1 MATLTETAYHTR
13 RIIKYGIAFAVFLVL
28 LRIAWTVGF
37 SVYRH
42 FFPLPPPEPTVA
54 FGQLPALPFPEKEKV
69 NYSFT
74 LETRTGQLPV
84 LPLAANVY
92 FMPQATS
99 SFLDLEDA
107 TRKAQGM
114 GFTGEA
120 TSLSET
126 LYKFEHPQGR
136 ATLEMNIVNKNF
148 SLNYNLSSAQHLLS
162 LQLKSAE
169 EGVARA
175 RSFLASGGL
184 LREDLAGDPTT
195 TELIK
200 AEPPR
205 LVRAISL
212 SETNFVRVNFFRQN
226 VDELP
231 ILTPNPERANVWFLV
246 SGSGRREEQVIAGEY
261 HYFPID
267 LGNPATYPLKTSQQA
282 WDDLTARNVYI
293 VSGPQKGGNIVVR
306 RIYLAYYDSGTP
318 AQPFLQP
325 IVAFE
330 GDEGFAAYVPAIDPE
345 WYGQS
350 QE

>member
-1 MATLTETAYHTR
+1 MATLTETAYLTR
-13 RIIKYGIAFAVFLVL
+13 RIIKYGVAFAVFLIF

-42 FFPLPPPEPTVA
+42 FFPPPPPEPTVA
-54 FGQLPALPFPEKEKV
+54 FGKLPALPFPEKEQV

-74 LETRTGQLPV
+74 LETPTGQLPTM
-84 LPLAANVY
+84 PLAANVY

-114 GFTGEA
+114 GFTGQA
-120 TSLSET
+120 TSLAET
-126 LYKFEHPQGR
+126 LYKFEHPQE
-136 ATLEMNIVNKNF
+136 AASLEMNIVNKNF
-148 SLNYNLSSAQHLLS
+148 SLNYNLSTAQHLLR
-162 LQLKSAE
+162 LRPKSAE
-169 EGVARA
+169 EAVARA

-184 LREDLAGDPTT
+184 LHEDLAQGPTT

-200 AEPPR
+200 AEPPN

-231 ILTPNPERANVWFLV
+231 VLTPKQDNANVWFLV

-267 LGNPATYPLKTSQQA
+267 LGNPETYPLKTSQQA
-282 WDDLTARNVYI
+282 WEDLTGRNAYI
-293 VSGPQKGGNIVVR
+293 ASGPQKGGNIVIR
-306 RIYLAYYDSGTP
+306 RIFLAYYDSSRP

-325 IVAFE
+325 IVVFE
-330 GDEGFAAYVPAIDPE
+330 GDEFLAYVPAIAPE